1 MTWQMASFGLLAI
14 ALVAG
19 FAWYERTHPSSKVL
33 ALVATLAALAVL
45 GRMAFAPIPSVK
57 PTTDIILLTGY
68 VLGGAPGFA
77 VGAVAALASNFFFGQ
92 GPYTPWQMVGWGAVG
107 LGGAALAAVFGRE
120 LGRYALAAACGVAG
134 LLYGLFMD
142 VSVWVT
148 FSGHTLGELGVLVGR
163 GVPFNIAHAAG
174 NVAFCVAF
182 GPMLVRALT
191 RFRDRFEITW
201 HPAPVAGATLLAIV
215 ALGAASAAAPPTADA
230 AAREVERGADYL
242 EQARSADGGFA
253 ESSADG
259 PSDPIYSGWA
269 AIGLAAAGRDPG
281 PETARYLKS
290 EAAKVRDVG
299 DMERTLLALRASG
312 QTSDALVRRLAGKR
326 RRNGSF
332 EGLTN
337 RSAFA
342 ILAFRGVRRRIPR
355 QTLSWLL
362 REQNRDG
369 GWSLTG
375 GGGGESGVDDT
386 SAVVMALVAAGRR
399 DSRATRRAVRWLE
412 RRQGAD
418 GGFPLTPGQPSN
430 AQSTAFVVQALV
442 AARRNP
448 SRARRGGAR
457 SPVAYLRSLQ
467 QADGSFRY
475 SRTSDQTPTWVTAQ
489 VVAALAKRPL
499 PVAPVR
505 RTRANASKSTGVRA
519 FAALVLASLL

>member
-107 LGGAALAAVFGRE
+107 LGGAGLAVVFGRE
-120 LGRYALAAACGVAG
+120 LSRWALAAACGLAG

-142 VSVWVT
+142 FSLWVT
-148 FSGHTLGELGVLVGR
+148 FSGHTAGELGVLVAK

-174 NVAFCVAF
+174 NIAFCMAF
-182 GPMLVRALT
+182 GPVLVRALR
-191 RFRDRFEITW
+191 RFRARFEITW
-201 HPAPVAGATLLAIV
+201 HPAPVAGASALLV
-215 ALGAASAAAPPTADA
+215 ALVLVNAAPAAAAD
-230 AAREVERGADYL
+230 RWVERGADYL
-242 EQARSADGGFA
+242 EQARGADGGFA

-259 PSDPIYSGWA
+259 PSDAIYTGWA

-281 PETARYLKS
+281 AQTAEFLRN
-290 EAAKVRDVG
+290 EATKVRDVG
-299 DMERTLLALRASG
+299 DVERTLLALRAAGGS
-312 QTSDALVRRLAGKR
+312 SDALVRRLAGKR
-326 RRNGSF
+326 QRNGSY
-332 EGLTN
+332 EGLSN

-342 ILAFRGVRRRIPR
+342 ILALRGAGRATPKP
-355 QTLSWLL
+355 TLRWLL

-369 GWSLTG
+369 GWSLSGRG
-375 GGGGESGVDDT
+375 GPSGIDDT
-386 SAVVMALVAAGRR
+386 AAVVMALAVADRR
-399 DSRATRRAVRWLE
+399 TSRASRRAVRWLE
-412 RRQGAD
+412 RRQGSD

-442 AARRNP
+442 AARRDLDDV
-448 SRARRGGAR
+448 RRGGAK

-467 QADGSFRY
+467 QSDGSFRY

-489 VVAALAKRPL
+489 VVAALARKPL
-499 PVAPVR
+499 PVRPVR
-505 RTRANASKSTGVRA
+505 PNAGKPTGVRA
-519 FAALVLASLL
+519 FAALVMASLL